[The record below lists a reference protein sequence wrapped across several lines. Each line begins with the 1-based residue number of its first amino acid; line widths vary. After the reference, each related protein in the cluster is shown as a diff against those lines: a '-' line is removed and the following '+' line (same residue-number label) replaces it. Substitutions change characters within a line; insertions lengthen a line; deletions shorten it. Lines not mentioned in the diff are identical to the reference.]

1 MGEIVTDEARDIAH
15 DRAVYAF
22 EGETNIALADGE
34 HGRWGYVGFDHGFD
48 AGYAAGVAE
57 GIRQARE
64 AVEGLPTTWLN
75 PLVPAIG
82 KVDALEAIDALV
94 TT

>member
-1 MGEIVTDEARDIAH
+1 MSDEAREAAREQLANMIPLGFTERDPY
-15 DRAVYAF
+15 RNVF
-22 EGETNIALADGE
+22 EAADAILASDWLAA
-34 HGRWGYVGFDHGFD
+34 RD
-48 AGYAAGVAE
+48 AEMRAE